1 IKYIK
6 GITMKNLTKLLMASM
21 LGGILTLGSYKIFL
35 EEDISVVSEP
45 TVQSS
50 SPGILPVSYDSR
62 IYGTNADFTEAAQKS
77 IHGVVH
83 VKNVAVFGPPKSIWE
98 YQMRGGSGGK
108 ALRGAGSG
116 VIITPDGYIV

>member
-1 IKYIK
+1 
-6 GITMKNLTKLLMASM
+6 
-21 LGGILTLGSYKIFL
+21 
-35 EEDISVVSEP
+35 EP

-116 VIITPDGYIV
+116 VIITPDGYIVTNNHVIDKASEIEVTLNNNQSYKAELI